1 MELVFLVAE
10 AVDVEPIDHV
20 ELELVLMI
28 VGQEQPMMWHL
39 LARKTAKQY
48 YTFITDKIVIN

>member
-1 MELVFLVAE
+1 VFLVAE

>member
-1 MELVFLVAE
+1 VELVFLVAE

-28 VGQEQPMMWHL
+28 VGQEQPMMWH
-39 LARKTAKQY
+39 
-48 YTFITDKIVIN
+48 